1 MNVKKVK
8 LADIDPRFDGR
19 IRPVVE
25 GVAQIYAES
34 FLERGQDTAIEV
46 RYGSGEEGAPKFIL
60 VAGGHRYRAAQI
72 AGWDA
77 LDAVISKLN
86 ADEARLKEIDENL
99 YKHELDVLSRARSL
113 YERKEVYLRLFP
125 ETRHGGD
132 RKVGQ
137 VATVAT
143 CSPPR
148 FAVDAADKMG
158 ISERT
163 IHGYIAL
170 YRALQPETVRALQG
184 TTLADDRAELLYIG
198 KIEHEI
204 EQVVL
209 VKKALEAG
217 KKPSELAEEKVAP
230 IPTEAMWLAMG
241 RKAAA
246 KIIKMDAPAQRVL
259 LEELVK
265 AGLISRDQIMRGA
278 LAS

>member
-8 LADIDPRFDGR
+8 LADIDPRFDAR
-19 IRPVVE
+19 IRPVDSGFAGIV
-25 GVAQIYAES
+25 AES
-34 FLERGQDTAIEV
+34 FAERGQDTPIEI
-46 RYGSGEEGAPKFIL
+46 RYGSGEEGAPKYIL
-60 VAGGHRYRAAQI
+60 VAGARRLFAAQML
-72 AGWDA
+72 GWDS
-77 LDAVISKLN
+77 LDAIISKLN
-86 ADEARLKEIDENL
+86 ADQARLREIDDNL
-99 YKHELDVLSRARSL
+99 LRDDLDVLSRARSL
-113 YERKEVYLRLFP
+113 YERKEVYLRLYP
-125 ETRHGGD
+125 QTRNGGD
-132 RKVGQ
+132 RLSEQ
-137 VATVAT
+137 FATVAN
-143 CSPPR
+143 CSAPR
-148 FAVDAADKMG
+148 FTVDAADKLG
-158 ISERT
+158 VSERS
-163 IHGYIAL
+163 IQGYIAL

-265 AGLISRDQIMRGA
+265 AGLISRDQIVRGA

>member
-8 LADIDPRFDGR
+8 LADIDPRIEGR
-19 IRPVVE
+19 IRPVDE

-46 RYGSGEEGAPKFIL
+46 RYGAGEEGAPKFIL
-60 VAGGHRYRAAQI
+60 VAGGHRFRAAQI

-99 YKHELDVLSRARSL
+99 LKHDLDVLSRSRSL
-113 YERKEVYLRLFP
+113 YERKEIYLRLHP
-125 ETRHGGD
+125 ETRNGVNQHSGF
-132 RKVGQ
+132 
-137 VATVAT
+137 ATVANPAPT
-143 CSPPR
+143 VPR

-163 IHGYIAL
+163 VHGYIAL
-170 YRALQPETVRALQG
+170 YRALQPETVRAIQG

-241 RKAAA
+241 RKTAA

-265 AGLISRDQIMRGA
+265 AGLIQRDQIVQGA
-278 LAS
+278 A